1 MILRGMVKLAR
12 GNPKGFEEFGATP
25 EAFTASLAPLI
36 AFPVV
41 GALLMAIAS
50 GWKMAL
56 LGLLSRLCSV
66 LILPVLTY
74 EFARLFGRQ
83 SQWLRTATAMNW
95 CLWLLIPAMFVAILL
110 GVIAAEIGA
119 PQPLAEFGTL
129 MLAGLYL
136 LWNRWYIFKAGL
148 EVNGWRAGG
157 IILVSLVLG
166 ALFTLLPIWAG
177 LPMPGLNG
185 APLP

>member
-1 MILRGMVKLAR
+1 MILQGIAKLAR
-12 GNPKGFEEFGATP
+12 GNPKGFEEFSATP

-36 AFPVV
+36 AFPLV
-41 GALLMAIAS
+41 GALVTALDG

-74 EFARLFGRQ
+74 EFARFFGRQ
-83 SQWLRTATAMNW
+83 SQWLRTATALNW
-95 CLWLLIPAMFVAILL
+95 CFWLLIPAVFVAIFL
-110 GVIAAEIGA
+110 GIIAAEIGI
-119 PQPLAEFGTL
+119 PLQLAELGTL
-129 MLAGLYL
+129 GLAGCFL

-148 EVNGWRAGG
+148 RINGWRAAVV
-157 IILVSLVLG
+157 ILVSLILG
-166 ALFTLLPIWAG
+166 ALFTVLPLWAG
-177 LPMPGLNG
+177 LPVPGLNG